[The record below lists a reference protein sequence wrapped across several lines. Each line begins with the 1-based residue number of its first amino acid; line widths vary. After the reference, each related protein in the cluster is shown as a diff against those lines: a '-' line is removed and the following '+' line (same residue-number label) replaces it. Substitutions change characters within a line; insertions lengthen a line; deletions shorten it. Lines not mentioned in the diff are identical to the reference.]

1 MALSG
6 PVRVHRWWGAVAD
19 GGGPVVRDV
28 ELPVETVVPNG
39 EGVDHASAISL
50 LGQDAL
56 DPDARLLVVYAG
68 PAADRRPWPDTVLAD
83 RVRIGVG
90 VDADLNP
97 SMTDPRPAGPESL
110 ETRPAEPDPAP
121 VELDVVDP
129 AAALAPAGTLD
140 PEPVD
145 EEAIEEPA
153 DATAVPEEPPDG
165 ARPGDEP
172 TPGPAVSEPDR
183 HQPVDRRPATV
194 LFPGQPRRFGT

>member
-1 MALSG
+1 M
-6 PVRVHRWWGAVAD
+6 
-19 GGGPVVRDV
+19 VRDV

-39 EGVDHASAISL
+39 ESVDHASAISL
-50 LGQDAL
+50 LGQDPL

-83 RVRIGVG
+83 RVRIARVG

-97 SMTDPRPAGPESL
+97 SMTDDPRPADPEPL
-110 ETRPAEPDPAP
+110 ETRPADPDPAP

-145 EEAIEEPA
+145 EETIDEPA
-153 DATAVPEEPPDG
+153 DATAVPEEPPDV

-172 TPGPAVSEPDR
+172 TPGPAISEPDR

-194 LFPGQPRRFGT
+194 LFPGQASRFGT